1 MIVAMVLNVA
11 IAALLQWYTEKQAF
25 GSHYRQYKKMKT
37 TFLVAYNAQFTR
49 GTRARA
55 PSRPRRP

>member
-37 TFLVAYNAQFTR
+37 TFLVAYNALHPR
-49 GTRARA
+49 NAGEGTVG
-55 PSRPRRP
+55 PRRP